1 MTIFWRWDGTHFG
14 GMAWQNNLGGMAKY
28 FLWGVGKHFRVGW
41 QNLGG
46 QAWQN
51 IFAKTFWEDQKFCHL
66 TKKSFVTRPRIIFG
80 TSPLKFLGH
89 PTPKFFCH
97 PSLHE
102 IPLEFNLC
110 TDWKP
115 HFNTDYLEMFGKLLL
130 CQPTPQIFLA
140 TPPPN
145 YFAVTFQ
152 KSFTTHASKDFVT
165 HFSKKIAIPP
175 PKNILPPHPSLLLTP
190 STTTVCPWFSFNIHG
205 DLSAFKK
212 CQKNSSK

>member
-1 MTIFWRWDGTHFG
+1 
-14 GMAWQNNLGGMAKY
+14 MAKYCLGGM
-28 FLWGVGKHFRVGW
+28 GKHFRVGW

-46 QAWQN
+46 LAWQN
-51 IFAKTFWEDQKFCHL
+51 IFAKIFWEDQKFCHL
-66 TKKSFVTRPRIIFG
+66 TNKNFCHPPQNNFCHL
-80 TSPLKFLGH
+80 PLKFLGH

-102 IPLEFNLC
+102 IPFEFNLC

-115 HFNTDYLEMFGKLLL
+115 HFNTDYLEMFGKVRL
-130 CQPTPQIFLA
+130 CQPTPQNFLA

-165 HFSKKIAIPP
+165 PLLKKIAIPP
-175 PKNILPPHPSLLLTP
+175 PKNILQPHPHILPATPLPQQYVLGSVSFMVTSLHLK
-190 STTTVCPWFSFNIHG
+190 NAKRIHQNRLKHLYIEILKPVG
-205 DLSAFKK
+205 
-212 CQKNSSK
+212 